1 MDMTHMNALLLG
13 LSNERARLEEETT
26 EQGRKLRT
34 VWVKQI
40 EKEIEGEREFLG
52 LDKEKE
58 FEGSDEELLSEL
70 LKTI

>member
-1 MDMTHMNALLLG
+1 MTHMNALLLG

-26 EQGRKLRT
+26 GQGRKLRT